1 MDTKVKQVGVDCRFM
16 EDGNLMVQA
25 LQIDNHWQ
33 QVQQGRQWIDLKGR
47 HVLIIL
53 PDEQTAEIRLR
64 PDTFNWELIKNRG
77 MNYTVV

>member
-1 MDTKVKQVGVDCRFM
+1 MKQVGVECLFM
-16 EDGNLMVQA
+16 EDGTLMVKA

-33 QVQQGRQWIDLKGR
+33 QVQQGRQWVDIKGR

-64 PDTFNWELIKNRG
+64 PDTFSWELIKNRG
-77 MNYTVV
+77 KTLTVV

>member
-1 MDTKVKQVGVDCRFM
+1 MDTKVKQVGVECRFM
-16 EDGNLMVQA
+16 EDGTLMVQS

-33 QVQQGRQWIDLKGR
+33 QVQQGRQWVDLKGR

-64 PDTFNWELIKNRG
+64 PDTFTWELIRNRG
-77 MNYTVV
+77 KNYTVV

>member
-1 MDTKVKQVGVDCRFM
+1 MDTKVKQVGVECLFM
-16 EDGNLMVQA
+16 EDGDLMVKA
-25 LQIDNHWQ
+25 LQIDNQWQ
-33 QVQQGRQWIDLKGR
+33 QVQQGRQWVDMKGR

-77 MNYTVV
+77 KMFTVV